1 MVIQV
6 LESLLV
12 YMINPTVA
20 EVQVLQVSQS
30 CRQNTR
36 FILTAYSI
44 KERETSTCL
53 GTDRLPAELFDC
65 GISPHAAGY

>member
-44 KERETSTCL
+44 RER
-53 GTDRLPAELFDC
+53 DINLPWN
-65 GISPHAAGY
+65 

>member
-12 YMINPTVA
+12 YMLNPTVA
-20 EVQVLQVSQS
+20 KVQVLQVGQS

-36 FILTAYSI
+36 FTYLLIIAS
-44 KERETSTCL
+44 ERERHQL
-53 GTDRLPAELFDC
+53 ALELI
-65 GISPHAAGY
+65 GSQLIYWIVG

>member
-12 YMINPTVA
+12 YMLNPTVA
-20 EVQVLQVSQS
+20 KVQVLQVGQS

-36 FILTAYSI
+36 FTYLLIIAS
-44 KERETSTCL
+44 ERERHQL
-53 GTDRLPAELFDC
+53 ALELI
-65 GISPHAAGY
+65 GSQLIYLIVG

>member
-1 MVIQV
+1 MGIQV

-12 YMINPTVA
+12 YMLNPTVA
-20 EVQVLQVSQS
+20 KVQVLQVGQS

-36 FILTAYSI
+36 FTYLLIISS
-44 KERETSTCL
+44 ERETSTCL
-53 GTDRLPAELFDC
+53 GTDRLPADLFDC

>member
-12 YMINPTVA
+12 YMLNPTVTQ
-20 EVQVLQVSQS
+20 VQVLQVGQS

-36 FILTAYSI
+36 FTYLLIIAS
-44 KERETSTCL
+44 ERKRHQL
-53 GTDRLPAELFDC
+53 ALELI
-65 GISPHAAGY
+65 GSQLIYLIVG